1 MSEISQF
8 FPVWDQLTPGQQK
21 QLSEAA
27 ILRFLPKGSVLHGGV
42 DQCTGLL
49 LIHSGQLR
57 AYALSDQGRQI
68 TLYRLFER
76 DICLMSA
83 SCMMRS
89 LQFDVTIQAEKD
101 TQVTIIPS
109 QVYKQVM
116 EQSAPL
122 ANYTNEIMASRFT
135 DVVWLMEQVMWKSLD
150 RRLAEFL
157 LEESALENTLRL
169 RITHEAIGEHLG
181 SAREVITKMLRY
193 FQSEGMVRLS
203 RGMVELTAP
212 DKLEDLRDRS

>member
-1 MSEISQF
+1 MNSIAPY
-8 FPVWDQLTPGQQK
+8 FPIWN
-21 QLSEAA
+21 QLSAPQQERLTGAA
-27 ILRFLPKGSVLHGGV
+27 IHRSLPKGTTLHGGV

-49 LIHSGQLR
+49 LIESGQLR
-57 AYALSDQGRQI
+57 AYALSEQGRQI
-68 TLYRLFER
+68 TLYRLFDR

-101 TQVTIIPS
+101 TQVIQIPS
-109 QVYKQVM
+109 EVYKKVM
-116 EQSAPL
+116 EESAPL

-135 DVVWLMEQVMWKSLD
+135 DVMWLMEQVMWKSLD

-157 LEESALENTLRL
+157 LEESALENTLKL
-169 RITHEAIGEHLG
+169 RITHETIGEHLG

-193 FQSEGMVRLS
+193 FQSEGMVKLS
-203 RGMVELTAP
+203 RGMVELT
-212 DKLEDLRDRS
+212 DLEKLEELRDRS

>member
-1 MSEISQF
+1 MTQISQF
-8 FPVWDQLTPGQQK
+8 FPVWDQLTPGQQQ

-27 ILRFLPKGSVLHGGV
+27 VLRSLPKGSVLHGGV

-135 DVVWLMEQVMWKSLD
+135 DVMWLMEQVMWKSLD

-157 LEESALENTLRL
+157 LEESALENTLQL

-193 FQSEGMVRLS
+193 FQSEGMVKLS

-212 DKLEDLRDRS
+212 DKLEELRDRS